1 MQAGKAVSAL
11 QPQPEDVRSTDGSCD
26 SSGLW
31 SEEGN
36 TGE

>member
-11 QPQPEDVRSTDGSCD
+11 QPQLEDVRSTDGSCD

-31 SEEGN
+31 FEAEN
-36 TGE
+36 IGE

>member
-11 QPQPEDVRSTDGSCD
+11 QPQQEDVRSTDESCE

-36 TGE
+36 TGA

>member
-11 QPQPEDVRSTDGSCD
+11 QPQQEDVRSTDE